1 MGASSDAIGSPVDCF
16 TYCTHKTAFS
26 GASTFCVHQ
35 QSVGPRG
42 RTHVIVSADHQ
53 QHGVGVLH
61 SSSEYHWGHH
71 PEVERTRHYHKPAT
85 ARCSSQ
91 DFRQRSQ
98 NNHQKG
104 SPTAQDHSWRAS
116 ERPGISRLLKMKRGW
131 IFQQDNDPKHTA
143 KDPSRNHKSY
153 RDLIT
158 SLRPPLI
165 PFTPLL
171 LKDLTFLHES
181 CKTFHGQLVNFDKM
195 HKVAD
200 MVRSI
205 RRYRSGQLA
214 MDMETSPS
222 HLQTKAYVRQ
232 LQVIDNQNHLFD
244 LSCKLEP
251 RDT

>member
-1 MGASSDAIGSPVDCF
+1 MGASSDAIGSPVDSF

-42 RTHVIVSADHQ
+42 RTHVIVLADHQ

-61 SSSEYHWGHH
+61 SEYHWGHH

-143 KDPSRNHKSY
+143 KVTLNWLKKKKIKLLEWPSQSPDLNPIENLWKELKIRVHRRDPRNLEDLKAVCVDEWAKITPEQCIPLVSPY
-153 RDLIT
+153 RRRLEAVIT
-158 SLRPPLI
+158 NKGFCTKYEINLYSL
-165 PFTPLL
+165 
-171 LKDLTFLHES
+171 
-181 CKTFHGQLVNFDKM
+181 
-195 HKVAD
+195 
-200 MVRSI
+200 
-205 RRYRSGQLA
+205 
-214 MDMETSPS
+214 
-222 HLQTKAYVRQ
+222 
-232 LQVIDNQNHLFD
+232 
-244 LSCKLEP
+244 
-251 RDT
+251 